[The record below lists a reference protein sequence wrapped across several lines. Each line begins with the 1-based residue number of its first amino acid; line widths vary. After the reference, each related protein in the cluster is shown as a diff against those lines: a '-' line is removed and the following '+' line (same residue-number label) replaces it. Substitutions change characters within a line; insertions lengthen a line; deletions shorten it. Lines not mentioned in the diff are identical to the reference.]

1 MYDKRVILS
10 LERVV
15 FMIECFITVFLLLSG
30 LVLFCLGVGIYMGAT
45 MYDKCIENNENFW
58 NKY

>member
-1 MYDKRVILS
+1 
-10 LERVV
+10 
-15 FMIECFITVFLLLSG
+15 MIECFITVFLLLFG
-30 LVLFCLGVGIYMGAT
+30 LVLFCLGAGIYIGAT